1 MRYQHFTYKFAVN
14 ICERRLKF
22 LFFWVLLVVHPLAS
36 ANEPSDCYPYC
47 SQTEITKAKQFV
59 TTEINKLS
67 FQISRSESTINKLEN
82 DIAVVEFNIRRS
94 QIGSKI
100 TSTSDQQSEYL
111 QSPSADSQSKLV
123 NMREELDIA
132 QVQLIE
138 AKSALGIRQDLLEKF
153 ENLTP
158 SEVPKEIV
166 TRTLSDR
173 AITESVQVMNEGS
186 DYEFDD
192 DDNIKLLVGNYYALL
207 IGVSDYSFEEV
218 NDLAEPLRDAN
229 DLKEILTR
237 DYRFEES
244 NVALLANP
252 TRNEVLDSLEALA
265 RKVKGN
271 DNLLIFY
278 AGHGYW
284 DEEFQQGYW
293 LPSDARKNSKSSW
306 ISNATIR
313 DYIYGIKTK
322 HTLLIA
328 DACFSGGMFKTRN
341 AFSGEEKV
349 IDHLFQLTSRKAITS
364 GTLTEV
370 PDNSVFMK
378 YLLKNLETNQAE
390 YLPAQDLFSTFKIAV
405 LNNSVLDQIP
415 QYGVVQGAGDEGGD
429 FIFARR

>member
-1 MRYQHFTYKFAVN
+1 
-14 ICERRLKF
+14 
-22 LFFWVLLVVHPLAS
+22 
-36 ANEPSDCYPYC
+36 
-47 SQTEITKAKQFV
+47 
-59 TTEINKLS
+59 
-67 FQISRSESTINKLEN
+67 
-82 DIAVVEFNIRRS
+82 
-94 QIGSKI
+94 
-100 TSTSDQQSEYL
+100 
-111 QSPSADSQSKLV
+111 
-123 NMREELDIA
+123 MREELDIA
-132 QVQLIE
+132 QLKLIE
-138 AKSALGIRQDLLEKF
+138 AKSALGMRQDLLEKF

-166 TRTLSDR
+166 TRTFSDR
-173 AITESVQVMNEGS
+173 ATTESVQVMNEGS

>member
-1 MRYQHFTYKFAVN
+1 
-14 ICERRLKF
+14 
-22 LFFWVLLVVHPLAS
+22 
-36 ANEPSDCYPYC
+36 YC

-59 TTEINKLS
+59 TTEINKLGL
-67 FQISRSESTINKLEN
+67 QIRKSESAINRLEN

-111 QSPSADSQSKLV
+111 QSPSTDSQSKLV

-218 NDLAEPLRDAN
+218 NDLAEPLRD
-229 DLKEILTR
+229 
-237 DYRFEES
+237 
-244 NVALLANP
+244 
-252 TRNEVLDSLEALA
+252 
-265 RKVKGN
+265 
-271 DNLLIFY
+271 
-278 AGHGYW
+278 
-284 DEEFQQGYW
+284 
-293 LPSDARKNSKSSW
+293 
-306 ISNATIR
+306 
-313 DYIYGIKTK
+313 
-322 HTLLIA
+322 
-328 DACFSGGMFKTRN
+328 
-341 AFSGEEKV
+341 
-349 IDHLFQLTSRKAITS
+349 
-364 GTLTEV
+364 
-370 PDNSVFMK
+370 
-378 YLLKNLETNQAE
+378 
-390 YLPAQDLFSTFKIAV
+390 
-405 LNNSVLDQIP
+405 
-415 QYGVVQGAGDEGGD
+415 
-429 FIFARR
+429 